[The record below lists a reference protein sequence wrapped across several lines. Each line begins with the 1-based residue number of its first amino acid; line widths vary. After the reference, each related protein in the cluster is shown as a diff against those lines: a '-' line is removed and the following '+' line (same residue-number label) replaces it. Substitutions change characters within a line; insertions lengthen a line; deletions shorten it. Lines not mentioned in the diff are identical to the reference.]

1 MDVTKTGN
9 ILVPQDFSEVANNAM
24 NYANQFAKI
33 FDKRI
38 SLLHVVEKQGMFSGN
53 VSSTDK
59 VYKEAESKLREVADA
74 NTASS
79 GVETEA
85 LLRPGNIFDEIG
97 ETADGNNCTMIIM
110 GTHGIRG
117 MQALTGSRALKV
129 ITNSKTP
136 FIVVQK
142 KEWNPDGMKRI
153 VVPVDDEP
161 ETKQKMHGAMFMAK
175 IFDATLYILSQ
186 ENSDE
191 FVNNKIKNNVAW
203 CRNNAKHE
211 GIPSEHILLDIKED
225 RTKGTISRSTEIGAD
240 LVVIDTD
247 PDTNIADY
255 VLGPFEQKIIANDA
269 QIPVMCINTKQ
280 IYSVGGNVFSYS
292 A

>member
-1 MDVTKTGN
+1 MDISKTGN
-9 ILVPQDFSEVANNAM
+9 ILVPHDFSEVADNAVRF
-24 NYANQFAKI
+24 ANEFAKI
-33 FDKRI
+33 FKKRV
-38 SLLHVVEKQGMFSGN
+38 SLLHVVEKQGMFSGS

-59 VYKEAESKLREVADA
+59 AYKDAESKLKEVATK
-74 NTASS
+74 NTSAS
-79 GVETEA
+79 GVETETV
-85 LLRPGNIFDEIG
+85 LRPGNIFDEIG

-110 GTHGIRG
+110 GTHGIKG
-117 MQALTGSRALKV
+117 MQALTGSRAMKV

-142 KEWNPDGMKRI
+142 KAWNTEGMKKI

-161 ETKQKMHGAMFMAK
+161 ETKQKMQGAMFMAK
-175 IFDATLYILSQ
+175 IFGATLYILSQ

-211 GIPSEHILLDIKED
+211 GIATEHISLESKED
-225 RTKGTISRSTEIGAD
+225 RTKGTIAKSVEIGAD
-240 LVVIDTD
+240 LIVVDTD
-247 PDTNIADY
+247 PETNIANY
-255 VLGPFEQKIIANDA
+255 VLGPFEQKVIANDA

-280 IYSVGGNVFSYS
+280 VYSMAGNVFTYI
-292 A
+292 